1 FIIATK
7 RKIED
12 KSWERTVEQYNQ
24 MAEYKLNIMEIA
36 THQGVLVAK
45 KNDALPQKEIKAMR
59 PGRQKELRFLKEWK
73 KEIKETPTIILV
85 DEVQLMKNPTAKTAK
100 ALMKLM
106 ENSIT
111 DRKRHTSEL
120 QSRFDLV
127 C

>member
-1 FIIATK
+1 
-7 RKIED
+7 
-12 KSWERTVEQYNQ
+12 
-24 MAEYKLNIMEIA
+24 LNIMEIA

-85 DEVQLMKNPTAKTAK
+85 DEVQLMKKPTAKTAK

-111 DRKRHTSEL
+111 YVLSDRNKSNVILEHCIYNLIYNNFYKNKSYFIKQL
-120 QSRFDLV
+120 IP
-127 C
+127 